1 MSDIRNWFAPQ
12 APQASKPPIKINT
25 PEHEPK
31 IDTEP
36 GVETREIIVYTDGS
50 AINNGSFKAT
60 GGSGVFF
67 GDGDPRNIS
76 KKILQGSGSAEN
88 KVTNN
93 ICELFAVKLAIEKIV
108 ETESTTVGLRIVIF
122 TDSEYIVKSVLQ
134 YSKAWEKNG
143 YKNKKG
149 QPIKNMA
156 LMKRVIELYKKYN
169 VKLHHCMAHK
179 SEPKDPIKRKVWC
192 GNKMAD
198 YLARKASVPE

>member
-1 MSDIRNWFAPQ
+1 MSDIRNWFTTQ
-12 APQASKPPIKINT
+12 KHEPPVKINT
-25 PEHEPK
+25 PEEVVVV
-31 IDTEP
+31 IE
-36 GVETREIIVYTDGS
+36 ENREIVVYTDGS
-50 AINNGSFKAT
+50 AINNGSVKAT

-76 KKILQGSGSAEN
+76 KKILRIGNDEA

-93 ICELFAVKLAIEKIV
+93 ICELFAVKLAIEKII
-108 ETESTTVGLRIVIF
+108 ETEPTTKGLRIVIF
-122 TDSEYIVKSVLQ
+122 TDSEYIVKSVIQ

-143 YKNKKG
+143 YKNKRG

-156 LMKRVIELYKKYN
+156 LMKNVIDLYKKYN
-169 VKLHHCMAHK
+169 VKLHHCLAHK
-179 SEPKDPIKRKVWC
+179 AEPRDPVKRKVWY

>member
-12 APQASKPPIKINT
+12 QPKHASAIVKEPEAEPQKDK
-25 PEHEPK
+25 
-31 IDTEP
+31 EP

-76 KKILQGSGSAEN
+76 KKILQGSGSAES

-108 ETESTTVGLRIVIF
+108 ETEPTTVGLRIVIF

-179 SEPKDPIKRKVWC
+179 SEPNDPVKRKVWY